1 MRGKDKNKDF
11 LSLTKNKDW
20 PHFELLGAALLGE
33 IPAHECPQQVS
44 CSLKVVLVMMMIMV
58 MVMAIVMNTLVP
70 SRCCIIIIIH
80 RPHEYDHLEKT
91 PSLCLPYVADDSLL
105 CKLGSGV
112 CPSLKHLDVQVASN
126 IMTLML
132 VMMTMIIIT

>member
-44 CSLKVVLVMMMIMV
+44 CSLKVVLVMMAMMV
-58 MVMAIVMNTLVP
+58 MVMVIVMKNP
-70 SRCCIIIIIH
+70 CAF
-80 RPHEYDHLEKT
+80 P
-91 PSLCLPYVADDSLL
+91 LL
-105 CKLGSGV
+105 HNHHYSSSTKL
-112 CPSLKHLDVQVASN
+112 L
-126 IMTLML
+126 
-132 VMMTMIIIT
+132 

>member
-1 MRGKDKNKDF
+1 M
-11 LSLTKNKDW
+11 
-20 PHFELLGAALLGE
+20 
-33 IPAHECPQQVS
+33 
-44 CSLKVVLVMMMIMV
+44 
-58 MVMAIVMNTLVP
+58 P

-126 IMTLML
+126 FMTLML
-132 VMMTMIIIT
+132 VMMTMIIITLIRTMMTMTMMTITMTMIMTTMIKMLTM

>member
-44 CSLKVVLVMMMIMV
+44 CSLKVVLVMMVMVLVMMMV
-58 MVMAIVMNTLVP
+58 MVMKTRVP
-70 SRCCIIIIIH
+70 SLCCIINH
-80 RPHEYDHLEKT
+80 HSSSTK
-91 PSLCLPYVADDSLL
+91 LL
-105 CKLGSGV
+105 
-112 CPSLKHLDVQVASN
+112 
-126 IMTLML
+126 
-132 VMMTMIIIT
+132 

>member
-1 MRGKDKNKDF
+1 MM
-11 LSLTKNKDW
+11 
-20 PHFELLGAALLGE
+20 
-33 IPAHECPQQVS
+33 VM
-44 CSLKVVLVMMMIMV
+44 VLVMK
-58 MVMAIVMNTLVP
+58 TLVP
-70 SRCCIIIIIH
+70 SLCCIIIIIH
-80 RPHEYDHLEKT
+80 PPQNCYEYHHFEKT

-132 VMMTMIIIT
+132 VMMTMIIIK